1 MSLKLKEKNLSQILI
16 TLTDKLQKAL
26 KIKAQYKFTMVSSN
40 NKNFK

>member
-1 MSLKLKEKNLSQILI
+1 MSKKLKEKNLSQTLI

-40 NKNFK
+40 NKHF